1 MGPIGVTMDAVVLFG
16 NGDAQMRDAFVYE
29 GATFDATCGG
39 HASPTGQ
46 FHYHSEPKNGC
57 VAAAVAGQ
65 HSPLLGIMIDGVPLY
80 GALGDSGVVPSDLD
94 ACNGHLDTT
103 NPFYHYHATANM
115 KYPYLMN
122 CFRGCLMT
130 GSCVADASL
139 PAMNYDRVKN
149 DIVAASAADYYCT
162 GAGLPLPAII
172 AIIVC
177 SCVAGVAL
185 IVAAVWYIR
194 RRRMN
199 PDKSDGS
206 YAPPATAPPPAAA
219 VEMQPVHEHRIQ
231 SLPAAVQ
238 AVGQLQPVDTL
249 RQA

>member
-1 MGPIGVTMDAVVLFG
+1 MHM
-16 NGDAQMRDAFVYE
+16 
-29 GATFDATCGG
+29 
-39 HASPTGQ
+39 
-46 FHYHSEPKNGC
+46 
-57 VAAAVAGQ
+57 
-65 HSPLLGIMIDGVPLY
+65 Y
-80 GALGDSGVVPSDLD
+80 GALGDSGVLPSDLD

-149 DIVAASAADYYCT
+149 DIVAASAADYFCT

-194 RRRMN
+194 RRRRLN

-206 YAPPATAPPPAAA
+206 YAPPGTAPPPAAT
-219 VEMQPVHEHRIQ
+219 VEMQPVHDHRIQ

-238 AVGQLQPVDTL
+238 ATGKLQPVDTL